1 MQRLRV
7 LSCKD
12 IQISSTHIL
21 VIGIHMLHTLF
32 VTSITHHAVKPS

>member
-12 IQISSTHIL
+12 IQISSTHII
-21 VIGIHMLHTLF
+21 VIGIHMLHTL
-32 VTSITHHAVKPS
+32 SAINITHHAVKPS